1 MTRISKNPS
10 LVHLVAVVGMLWSA
24 VAGAETLDCDR
35 LAGSHQM
42 LCVAMTRCSM
52 LDGPDARSGCVSAV
66 LQAVGVAQPPA
77 RQSSPSAAVS
87 GPSPAPAQSP
97 SEAPS
102 PAQTSE
108 PARPQTVTQ
117 SSRAVE
123 PKSVPRTVMAPADRV
138 EQQSV
143 TRAATARPERDVSED
158 AGKLMSGDEIP
169 KKFTATVVATLG
181 LIRDRQIVLLDND
194 LAFEGEG
201 PEFDIGDEVNV
212 NKRGFFGDAY
222 TITSR
227 KSRPKVFGRLR
238 CEDTRRSA
246 ETERKCA
253 ALMDR

>member
-66 LQAVGVAQPPA
+66 LQAVGVVQPA
-77 RQSSPSAAVS
+77 RQSSPSAAVP
-87 GPSPAPAQSP
+87 GPSPS
-97 SEAPS
+97 
-102 PAQTSE
+102 QTSE